1 MKFLVDAQ
9 LPPSLCVWIELRN
22 CEATHVAICLEGETP
37 DVVIAEYAVRHSLVL
52 VTKDDD
58 FGVRHRQEGLRVVW
72 LRIGNASNAKLG
84 VWLDRRWDGIVAALN
99 SGESFV
105 EVI

>member
-9 LPPSLCVWIELRN
+9 LPPALCGWIEQRKH
-22 CEATHVAICLEGETP
+22 EATHVAECLAGETP
-37 DVVIAEYAVRHSLVL
+37 DVAIAEYAVRESLIL

-58 FGVRHRQEGLRVVW
+58 FGMRHRHVGLRVLW
-72 LRIGNASNAKLG
+72 LRIGNASNAKLRH
-84 VWLDRRWDGIVAALN
+84 WLDHRWDAIVAALET
-99 SGESFV
+99 GETFV